1 MKITKQSVWVAMLS
15 IPLML
20 AGCGTSK
27 TVTTNK
33 PGTTTTTTTTTAT
46 TKENKVDNA
55 KAESIAMLKKVVAN
69 SSNADNLV
77 SSIDFNIKSG
87 SRDITVDGKM
97 YMRRN
102 QVIRIQLSPMGLVEV
117 GRLEFTPDSVL
128 IIDRLHKQFVKSG
141 YDKVSFLK
149 DNGIDFY
156 ALQSLFWNQLYIPGQ
171 TDVVSA
177 SEKYQVTGNSTIAM
191 RQGKIN
197 YLWTTD
203 AQAFINKV
211 VATYESAKQGKSS
224 LNWAY
229 SNFKPFN
236 GKQFPSLQNID
247 LSTGSRKIHVGIDL
261 KNMKDDSKWEPFTK
275 VSSKYKQVELKDVMN
290 QIMNLQ

>member
-1 MKITKQSVWVAMLS
+1 MKITQKSVWAVVLA
-15 IPLML
+15 IPLIL
-20 AGCGTSK
+20 VGCGTSK

-33 PGTTTTTTTTTAT
+33 PVTTTTTPTST
-46 TKENKVDNA
+46 TKDNKVDNA
-55 KAESIAMLKKVVAN
+55 RAESIAMLKKVVSHA
-69 SSNADNLV
+69 SDAANLV

-87 SRDITVDGKM
+87 SRDITVDGKI

-117 GRLEFTPDSVL
+117 GRLEFTPDTVL
-128 IIDRLHKQFVKSG
+128 IIDRLHKQYVKSS
-141 YDKVSFLK
+141 YDKVSFLN

-177 SEKYQVTGNSTIAM
+177 SEKYQVTGNSSIAM
-191 RQGKIN
+191 HQGKIN
-197 YLWTTD
+197 YQWTTD
-203 AQAFINKV
+203 TQALINKA
-211 VATYESAKQGKSS
+211 VATYESAKHGKSS

-229 SNFKPFN
+229 TNFKPFN

-247 LSTGSRKIHVGIDL
+247 LSTGNRKFHVGIDL

-275 VSSKYKQVELKDVMN
+275 VSSKYKQVELKDVLN